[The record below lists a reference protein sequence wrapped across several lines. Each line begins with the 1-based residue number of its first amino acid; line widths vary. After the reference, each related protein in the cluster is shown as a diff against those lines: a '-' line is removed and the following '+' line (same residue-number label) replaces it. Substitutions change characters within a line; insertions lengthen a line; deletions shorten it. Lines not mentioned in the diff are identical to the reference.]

1 MGEPL
6 TASASAAPR
15 PLRRGGRWRA
25 ALPFALAWSF
35 AAATLN
41 ASLAPA
47 TVDQPRLEPSPPG
60 AAPPPATHKNDLD
73 FDSSELISV

>member
-1 MGEPL
+1 MGEPSTPQVESVPQPRQRSL
-6 TASASAAPR
+6 VWWAAV
-15 PLRRGGRWRA
+15 
-25 ALPFALAWSF
+25 PFALAWSF

-47 TVDQPRLEPSPPG
+47 TVDEPRLEQPVPEPSPP
-60 AAPPPATHKNDLD
+60 ATHHDEMD

>member
-1 MGEPL
+1 MGEHSTPSL
-6 TASASAAPR
+6 ESVPQPR
-15 PLRRGGRWRA
+15 RRGRGLWA
-25 ALPFALAWSF
+25 AVPFALAWSF

-47 TVDQPRLEPSPPG
+47 TVDEPRLEQPLPEPSPP
-60 AAPPPATHKNDLD
+60 ATHHDEMD

>member
-1 MGEPL
+1 V
-6 TASASAAPR
+6 
-15 PLRRGGRWRA
+15 GGSGWRA
-25 ALPFALAWSF
+25 AVPFALAWSF

-47 TVDQPRLEPSPPG
+47 SLDERRFEETPQPQPS
-60 AAPPPATHKNDLD
+60 PPATHHDEME

>member
-1 MGEPL
+1 MGEPS
-6 TASASAAPR
+6 TSHVGSVTQPRRRSRVWWAAI
-15 PLRRGGRWRA
+15 
-25 ALPFALAWSF
+25 PFALAWSF

-47 TVDQPRLEPSPPG
+47 TVDEPRLDQPPAEPSPP
-60 AAPPPATHKNDLD
+60 ATHHDEMD